1 MIISL
6 HVLLQEMKTIFLKFR
21 KATGWSFIALSI
33 LLMILGF
40 LVLIPSFSD
49 NFSITRNVAVA
60 AGLYAASIPPW
71 YLGLLLLGPEIIATT
86 KEYYNVIKKKIWR

>member
-1 MIISL
+1 
-6 HVLLQEMKTIFLKFR
+6 MKTIFLKFR

-86 KEYYNVIKKKIWR
+86 KEYYNVIKKMIWR